1 MQICHT
7 VLIILFQST
16 KENCHMKFNQFEH
29 KFFSSFLCT
38 LVACQVFVLDKD
50 YYFFLSLNVAFSIRR
65 PPQKVKIVGYT

>member
-1 MQICHT
+1 
-7 VLIILFQST
+7 
-16 KENCHMKFNQFEH
+16 MKFNQFEH